1 MTPAVATWMLKELVE
16 NDAQHADLTDNLDW
30 YFLPVH
36 NPDGYEYSRSDK
48 RDWRKNNNDLYLM
61 FLPSC
66 MVVFLFHEEK
76 FD

>member
-36 NPDGYEYSRSDK
+36 NPDGYEYSREPGN
-48 RDWRKNNNDLYLM
+48 RGWRKNTRKAVET
-61 FLPSC
+61 SAC
-66 MVVFLFHEEK
+66 KVVFLFHEK
-76 FD
+76 KI